1 MFSDTVE
8 LQPPSPAF
16 REENAGPST
25 TRKYSLGGDGINL
38 PAKRKVPSR
47 SRLNVS
53 ITSVLSFHSKS
64 SRPAV
69 PEADDGS
76 KSFVT
81 GSPYSRNSEVFGG
94 STPSFHP
101 NGSSPLSSTS
111 LSSET
116 KSFLHR
122 VSAAFRRPSLAT
134 REEPVVATPDAPRPR
149 PANGLTLV
157 IPKSRV
163 AMALSTSPPTTK
175 EDYFTQHTH
184 TEAVER
190 KRFRNFR
197 FGRAANNAYLG
208 LDDALPSPSDGL
220 FESSMPGSWM
230 TPSSSLTITPESHT
244 PVPIVSD
251 HHIFPMPAALTPLL
265 SPVIL
270 EPNVEPAGRPT
281 ISSPPAPQAK
291 IPPLRE
297 RANRLTLIPVGVRSP
312 DIEEALLSPSLTR
325 SRSPSMSD
333 DDSTVSTPTLLE
345 SALCLSGCTLKSSTS
360 PKTWAANDCIH
371 RVSVIVERPIEKGV
385 WGLTDLPADQIVVPL
400 SASII
405 FDEELEMVTSDTDD
419 SHDELP
425 MRLVDIQRRV
435 SFADRSVISCRPSLI
450 TRRARSLTVSVYRPE
465 ATRGPS
471 RRTLSLT
478 MHDHTSRLRRM
489 KALEADGSRSVTL
502 IHTIT

>member
-8 LQPPSPAF
+8 LQPPNPAF
-16 REENAGPST
+16 REENVGPSAA
-25 TRKYSLGGDGINL
+25 RKYSLGSDGINL
-38 PAKRKVPSR
+38 LAKRKVPSR

-64 SRPAV
+64 SHPAV
-69 PEADDGS
+69 SEADDGS
-76 KSFVT
+76 KNFVT
-81 GSPYSRNSEVFGG
+81 GSSYSRNSKLFGG

-122 VSAAFRRPSLAT
+122 VSAAFRRPSIAT
-134 REEPVVATPDAPRPR
+134 REEPVAVTPDAPRPR

-157 IPKSRV
+157 ITKSTV
-163 AMALSTSPPTTK
+163 PIALSTSPPTTK
-175 EDYFTQHTH
+175 EDYFSQHTH
-184 TEAVER
+184 AEAVER

-220 FESSMPGSWM
+220 FESSTWP
-230 TPSSSLTITPESHT
+230 TPSSSLTITPESHM
-244 PVPIVSD
+244 PFPIVSD
-251 HHIFPMPAALTPLL
+251 DHVLPIPAALTPLL
-265 SPVIL
+265 SPVVA
-270 EPNVEPAGRPT
+270 EPNAEPAIPPDT
-281 ISSPPAPQAK
+281 SPSPPAFQAST
-291 IPPLRE
+291 PTLRE
-297 RANRLTLIPVGVRSP
+297 RANRLTLIPVRLRSP
-312 DIEEALLSPSLTR
+312 NYEEALLSPSLTR

-345 SALCLSGCTLKSSTS
+345 SALCLSGCTLKSTTS
-360 PKTWAANDCIH
+360 PKTWAANDCMH

-385 WGLTDLPADQIVVPL
+385 WGLTDLPTDQIVVPL

-405 FDEELEMVTSDTDD
+405 FDEEAEMVTPDTDD

-425 MRLVDIQRRV
+425 MKLVDIQRGV
-435 SFADRSVISCRPSLI
+435 SFANRSVISCRPSLI
-450 TRRARSLTVSVYRPE
+450 TRRARSLTLSVYRPE
-465 ATRGPS
+465 VIRGPS
-471 RRTLSLT
+471 RRSMSLA

-489 KALEADGSRSVTL
+489 KELEAGGSPSVTL
-502 IHTIT
+502 FHT